1 MSEAVETVVS
11 VAVVAEVEPEYC
23 ITVQYSTARYFP
35 LHPLNVGWV
44 AEVQVYFVAVVD
56 PITLFVE
63 VSQFLNRNV
72 QLPRLLVPHCHT
84 VIHSLPTGAPVVEP
98 AAMVMSNC
106 QVPVKISAS
115 PLCIPAVL

>member
-1 MSEAVETVVS
+1 MGVIMSEAVETVVS

-35 LHPLNVGWV
+35 LHPLNVGCV

-84 VIHSLPTGAPVVEP
+84 VIHNLPTGVVEL
-98 AAMVMSNC
+98 AATVMSNC
-106 QVPVKISAS
+106 QVPEKMSDN
-115 PLCIPAVL
+115 PL